1 MRHIKFS
8 EFLVDFSFHF
18 EYDIK
23 HNKLM
28 LFFLTLQEENE
39 YGRYG
44 FMFVATVMVM
54 LMTPGLALFM
64 GVWFAAKTY
73 SVQQCIVIAQ
83 WLSFRFNG
91 LSLVILYHSDQIGTD
106 LSAHSIG
113 SV

>member
-1 MRHIKFS
+1 
-8 EFLVDFSFHF
+8 
-18 EYDIK
+18 
-23 HNKLM
+23 
-28 LFFLTLQEENE
+28 
-39 YGRYG
+39 
-44 FMFVATVMVM
+44 MFVATVMVM